1 MIEKLNEYLFS
12 QMERLDKMKVEDKD
26 LNVEIER
33 AKALALTASQVISGI
48 NSKIRME
55 FAKQQLSLPKGDENG
70 SSI

>member
-48 NSKIRME
+48 NSKIRMD
-55 FAKQQLSLPKGDENG
+55 FAKQQLALPKEQKDA
-70 SSI
+70 

>member
-48 NSKIRME
+48 NSKIRMD
-55 FAKQQLSLPKGDENG
+55 FAKQQLALPKGYE
-70 SSI
+70 